1 MHSVAGTSEPTTHD
15 PSRSAVTSGHRP
27 YGGGY
32 NTIDAHLRTLVLS
45 TLLTSLWES
54 TRQGSP
60 GFTPPAQLYRTPG
73 PTDKKKLSP
82 RHILFTDDQNIIRA
96 RFHKKHG
103 VGLYI
108 FPSESASSCPPAAGD
123 AVQLSLLILP
133 APSPGPRVYVRTYH
147 NRELICT
154 DACYHQSAPH
164 STLSF
169 LSFSPGEEGIGR
181 ALRTSHMFASA
192 NGNPAPEHFNRS
204 RRRLSPPPLP
214 ALRSRRISALGP

>member
-32 NTIDAHLRTLVLS
+32 NTIDAHLRTLVFS

-108 FPSESASSCPPAAGD
+108 FPSESASSCPP
-123 AVQLSLLILP
+123 QPQEMQFSCLYLFCQPL
-133 APSPGPRVYVRTYH
+133 PRVPACTYVPIT
-147 NRELICT
+147 
-154 DACYHQSAPH
+154 
-164 STLSF
+164 
-169 LSFSPGEEGIGR
+169 IG
-181 ALRTSHMFASA
+181 
-192 NGNPAPEHFNRS
+192 N
-204 RRRLSPPPLP
+204 
-214 ALRSRRISALGP
+214 

>member
-108 FPSESASSCPPAAGD
+108 FPSESASSCPPSRRRCSSVVFTYSA
-123 AVQLSLLILP
+123 
-133 APSPGPRVYVRTYH
+133 SPFPGSPRVRTY
-147 NRELICT
+147 LS
-154 DACYHQSAPH
+154 QSGIDLHRCLLPSIR
-164 STLSF
+164 STLH
-169 LSFSPGEEGIGR
+169 
-181 ALRTSHMFASA
+181 ALV
-192 NGNPAPEHFNRS
+192 PLLLS
-204 RRRLSPPPLP
+204 RRRGDRPCLAHFPHVCIGQ
-214 ALRSRRISALGP
+214 R